1 MNLNDFKRP
10 IRTIEE
16 IQEHKAI
23 KLAELVALKLEG
35 LSEPIV
41 PPYVGKT
48 HSDHARHREY
58 EIKLKTDVG
67 WGDPAAD
74 RLMRHHANE
83 AVRTFEGY
91 VQAWKMN
98 TEKGGVGGWNKL
110 PIRARSMIDS
120 LIPRIY
126 PVLYVAEAEFDPKH
140 IARIEYSRIE
150 SRYKNWIDAIEQRNN
165 ALRTGASKHK
175 RSKIRQAERAEIQE
189 VLDSMARDLGQW
201 RDVIFDVS
209 DNI

>member
-41 PPYVGKT
+41 PPYEGTT

-91 VQAWKMN
+91 AQAWKMN

-120 LIPRIY
+120 LVTRID
-126 PVLYVAEAEFDPKH
+126 PALYVAEAEFDPKH
-140 IARIEYSRIE
+140 IARNEYSQIE
-150 SRYKNWIDAIEQRNN
+150 SRYKNSIDAIEQRNE
-165 ALRTGASKHK
+165 ALRTGANKHK
-175 RSKIRQAERAEIQE
+175 RLKIRQAERAEIQE

-201 RDVIFDVS
+201 RDELFDVS